1 MEIIQED
8 IMANGGGKNRMNT
21 VDKIVNEISQNL
33 ANAIVE
39 ASKYK
44 VLYEESQEKLAEAQ
58 AQLEQAQIKLNKVN
72 QVLEADE
79 ALKDLFDEAAQ
90 KLEKE

>member
-1 MEIIQED
+1 
-8 IMANGGGKNRMNT
+8 MNT
-21 VDKIVNEISQNL
+21 VDKIVSEIAQKLTTS
-33 ANAIVE
+33 IVDT
-39 ASKYK
+39 AYYK
-44 VLYEESQEKLAEAQ
+44 VLYDESQEKLAEAQ
-58 AQLEQAQIKLNKVN
+58 AQFEQAQIKLNKVN